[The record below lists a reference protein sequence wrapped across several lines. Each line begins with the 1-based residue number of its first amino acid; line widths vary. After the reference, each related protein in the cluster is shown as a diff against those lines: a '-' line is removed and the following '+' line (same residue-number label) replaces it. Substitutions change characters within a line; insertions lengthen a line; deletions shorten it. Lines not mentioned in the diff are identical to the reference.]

1 MQIADAGKVGRV
13 QWFKI
18 MTRRSAKQDS
28 NDVNFWMIS
37 QHERARAIANAKCPV
52 ANARKER
59 SVNASKQTT
68 HPRSERT
75 PLRWAPTAKTEVA
88 EGDGSED
95 AEVAAS
101 TAAATIPRALC
112 RSAHGSHNM

>member
-1 MQIADAGKVGRV
+1 
-13 QWFKI
+13 
-18 MTRRSAKQDS
+18 
-28 NDVNFWMIS
+28 MIS

-59 SVNASKQTT
+59 SVNASKQAT

-88 EGDGSED
+88 EGDGTGSED

-112 RSAHGSHNM
+112 RSTHGSHNMENYLLH